1 MNIVTELE
9 RLKTLIAG
17 VYQEEEPFEAIDIC
31 NDILDTLDASQ
42 IKMITTCEPVARLVS
57 NKKLITNEK
66 FLTKFVDQNTENCT
80 FLSALKENN
89 NVLMHPVGS
98 GTELY
103 TLEKYWVLWVNPF
116 ELVKILESFPEVV
129 VKSSNHE
136 IKITVS

>member
-9 RLKTLIAG
+9 YLKTLIAG
-17 VYQEEEPFEAIDIC
+17 VEMENETIEMLNIC
-31 NDILDTLDASQ
+31 NDILYTLDASQ
-42 IKMITTCEPVARLVS
+42 VKMITTYEPVTRLVS

-89 NVLMHPVGS
+89 NVLVRHVGN

-103 TLEKYWVLWVNPF
+103 TLEKYWVMWVNPF